1 MAPDRGS
8 RSGPARSIENVP
20 RLRIHRGP
28 VRPEGR
34 AGQPEPVLT
43 YRYQVPP
50 RPPPL
55 AAAAPLAVGGGL
67 LAWAAFP
74 GTSWWWAAPVAVAA
88 LMLAVRGRRP
98 AAAGA
103 LGALFGAAFLLPL
116 LQWTGLQVGWLP
128 WLVLCAME
136 ALFLAA
142 AGVLLACV
150 QRLDHP
156 ALRVPGA
163 AAAWVAVE
171 AAQARLPF
179 GGFGWSRLAFSQ
191 SEAPTLGLS
200 AVGGAPLVSFAVALT
215 GAALLEGL
223 LAARGRRWPVL
234 AAAAATAVVAVLSGL
249 AVPTPADA
257 ESGTVRVAGVQGN
270 VPQMGMEFNAERRAV
285 LNNHAGLTQT
295 LATSVDD
302 GRSAA
307 PDLVIWPENS
317 SDIDPLANADAE
329 RVISAAVTAVDA
341 PTLVGTLVRGDDDRT
356 TNTTLLWLP
365 EQGPVQ
371 SYDKRHPVPFA
382 EYVPHRD
389 FFRRITPLV
398 DQAGNFAAG
407 DAPGLFQVPT
417 PAGEL
422 TVGALICFEV
432 VDDDLVADIVDGGA
446 EIIVVQTNNATFGFS
461 DESVQQLAMSR
472 LRAVE
477 TGRAVAHVSTVGV
490 SALIAP
496 DGAVLVRAPLFEPAL
511 LEADLP
517 RRSTLTLAS
526 RLGAW
531 PEGLL
536 TVGGIL
542 GALCGALAG
551 RRQAE
556 GTP

>member
-1 MAPDRGS
+1 VS
-8 RSGPARSIENVP
+8 
-20 RLRIHRGP
+20 LRP
-28 VRPEGR
+28 LP
-34 AGQPEPVLT
+34 L
-43 YRYQVPP
+43 
-50 RPPPL
+50 L
-55 AAAAPLAVGGGL
+55 AAAALVVGGGL

-74 GTSWWWAAPVAVAA
+74 GISWWWAAPVGVAA
-88 LMLAVRGRRP
+88 LMLSVRGRGL

-103 LGALFGAAFLLPL
+103 LGLLFGAAFLLPL

-128 WLVLCAME
+128 WVALCAME

-142 AGVLLACV
+142 AGALLACV
-150 QRLDHP
+150 QRLSRP
-156 ALRVPGA
+156 ALRVLGA

-191 SEAPTLGLS
+191 AEAPTLGLA

-215 GAALLEGL
+215 GAALVEGL
-223 LAARGRRWPVL
+223 LAARQRQVRVL
-234 AAAAATAVVAVLSGL
+234 VAAAAVAAVAALSGL
-249 AVPTPADA
+249 AVPTPAGA
-257 ESGTVRVAGVQGN
+257 EQGTVRVAGVQGN
-270 VPQMGMEFNAERRAV
+270 VPRLGMEFNAERRAV
-285 LNNHAGLTQT
+285 LDNHAAVTQS
-295 LATSVDD
+295 LAGSVRE

-307 PDLVIWPENS
+307 PDLVIWPENA

-329 RVISAAVTAVDA
+329 DVIGAAVTSVDA
-341 PTLVGTLVRGDDDRT
+341 PTLVGTLVRGDDGRT
-356 TNTTLLWLP
+356 RNTTLLWLP

-371 SYDKRHPVPFA
+371 SYAKRQPVPFA
-382 EYVPHRD
+382 EYVPYRD

-398 DQAGNFAAG
+398 DQAGDFAPG

-417 PAGEL
+417 ASQDL

-432 VDDDLVADIVDGGA
+432 VDDDLVSDIVDGGA
-446 EIIVVQTNNATFGFS
+446 EIIVVQTNNATFGLS

-496 DGAVLVRAPLFEPAL
+496 DGTLLSQAPLFEPAL

-526 RLGAW
+526 RAGAW
-531 PEGLL
+531 PEGVIA
-536 TVGGIL
+536 VGGIL
-542 GALCGALAG
+542 GAVCGALA
-551 RRQAE
+551 RRRHVEEA
-556 GTP
+556 P